1 MKIQVAID
9 RVKIDK
15 AIELIE
21 KFNGVV
27 DIIEIGTSLI
37 KDYGLLNLKDLI
49 LKSNKSLILGD
60 IKTNDEG
67 TYEFI
72 MGYNQGF
79 DILTVMGSSSLET
92 IKKCYDVS
100 KEYNKKMMIDLLEC
114 SYEKIK
120 EISRFDEAI
129 YCLHTSIDKS
139 NSNNIIEDLRDFK
152 LRFPKIKNIAIAGGI
167 NLEIIKNLK
176 NEDINIVVIGSSVT
190 SAKDPVKA
198 LNEIKEEIYEYKR

>member
-1 MKIQVAID
+1 MKVQVAID
-9 RVKIDK
+9 RVELDK
-15 AIELIE
+15 AIALVE
-21 KFNGVV
+21 KFNGVA

-37 KDYGLLNLKDLI
+37 KDYGLLNLKKLP
-49 LKSNKSLILGD
+49 LKATNSLILGD

-67 TYEFI
+67 TYEFT

-92 IKKCYDVS
+92 LQKCYDVS

-129 YCLHTSIDKS
+129 YCLHTSVDKN
-139 NSNNIIEDLRDFK
+139 NSNNIIDELREFK
-152 LRFPKIKNIAIAGGI
+152 LKFPNIKNIAIAGGI
-167 NLEIIKNLK
+167 NLEIIKK
-176 NEDINIVVIGSSVT
+176 FKSEDINIVVIGSSIT
-190 SAKDPVKA
+190 AAKDPMKV
-198 LNEIKEEIYEYKR
+198 LNEIKEELLWS

>member
-1 MKIQVAID
+1 MKVQVAID
-9 RVKIDK
+9 RVELDK
-15 AIELIE
+15 AIALVE
-21 KFNGVV
+21 KFNGVA

-37 KDYGLLNLKDLI
+37 KDYGLLNLKNLH
-49 LKSNKSLILGD
+49 LKATNSLILGD

-67 TYEFI
+67 TYEFT

-92 IKKCYDVS
+92 LQKCYDVS

-129 YCLHTSIDKS
+129 YCLHTSVDKS
-139 NSNNIIEDLRDFK
+139 NSNNIIYELREFK
-152 LRFPKIKNIAIAGGI
+152 LKFPLIKNIAIAGGI
-167 NLEIIKNLK
+167 NLEAIKKLK
-176 NEDINIVVIGSSVT
+176 NEDINIVVIGSSIT
-190 SAKDPVKA
+190 AAKDPMEV
-198 LNEIKEEIYEYKR
+198 LNKIKEELL

>member
-1 MKIQVAID
+1 MKVQVAID
-9 RVKIDK
+9 RVELDK
-15 AIELIE
+15 AIALVE
-21 KFNGVV
+21 KFNGVA

-37 KDYGLLNLKDLI
+37 KDYGLLNLKNLH
-49 LKSNKSLILGD
+49 LKATNSLILGD

-67 TYEFI
+67 TYEFT

-92 IKKCYDVS
+92 LQKCYDVS

-129 YCLHTSIDKS
+129 YCLHTSVDKS
-139 NSNNIIEDLRDFK
+139 NSNNIIYELREFK
-152 LRFPKIKNIAIAGGI
+152 LKFPLIKNIAIAGGI
-167 NLEIIKNLK
+167 NLEVIKKLK
-176 NEDINIVVIGSSVT
+176 NEDINIVVIGSSIT
-190 SAKDPVKA
+190 AAKDPMKV
-198 LNEIKEEIYEYKR
+198 LNEIKEELL

>member
-1 MKIQVAID
+1 MKVQVAID
-9 RVKIDK
+9 RVELDK
-15 AIELIE
+15 AIALVE
-21 KFNGVV
+21 KFNGVA

-37 KDYGLLNLKDLI
+37 KDYGLLNLKKLH
-49 LKSNKSLILGD
+49 LKATNSLILGD

-67 TYEFI
+67 TYEFT

-92 IKKCYDVS
+92 LQKCYDVS

-129 YCLHTSIDKS
+129 YCLHTSVDKS
-139 NSNNIIEDLRDFK
+139 NSNNIIYELREFK
-152 LRFPKIKNIAIAGGI
+152 LKFPLIKNIAIAGGI
-167 NLEIIKNLK
+167 NLEVIKKLK
-176 NEDINIVVIGSSVT
+176 NEDINIVVIGSSIT
-190 SAKDPVKA
+190 AAKDPMKV
-198 LNEIKEEIYEYKR
+198 LNEIKEELL

>member
-1 MKIQVAID
+1 MKVQVAID
-9 RVKIDK
+9 RVELDK
-15 AIELIE
+15 AIALVE
-21 KFNGVV
+21 KFNGVA

-37 KDYGLLNLKDLI
+37 KDYGLLNLKNLH
-49 LKSNKSLILGD
+49 LKATNSLILGD

-67 TYEFI
+67 TYEFT

-92 IKKCYDVS
+92 LQKCYDVS

-129 YCLHTSIDKS
+129 YCLHTSVDKS
-139 NSNNIIEDLRDFK
+139 NSNNIIYELREFK
-152 LRFPKIKNIAIAGGI
+152 LKFPLIKNIAIAGGI
-167 NLEIIKNLK
+167 NLEVIKKLK
-176 NEDINIVVIGSSVT
+176 NEDINIVVIGSSIIA
-190 SAKDPVKA
+190 AKDPMKV
-198 LNEIKEEIYEYKR
+198 LNEIKEELL